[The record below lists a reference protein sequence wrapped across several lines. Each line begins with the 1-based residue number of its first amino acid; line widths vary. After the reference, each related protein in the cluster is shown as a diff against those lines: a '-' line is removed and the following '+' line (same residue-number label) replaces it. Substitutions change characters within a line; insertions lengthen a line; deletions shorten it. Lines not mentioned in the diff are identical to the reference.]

1 MAALEKIRKRS
12 VFLMIVVGGA
22 LAAFVLGGMMEQL
35 DSIFRDS
42 SAAKV
47 DNTTIR
53 IQEFQNRFNLA
64 QEQEKNQQNKTESAD
79 LQQQVLGQMA
89 FETIVD
95 EESEENGVE
104 AGTELLTAMINQDQ
118 RASAWAQQYVQAT
131 GQQTI
136 QAPSDL
142 DKIVGNVG
150 KDEVI
155 NQIVSKDE
163 WEAFKDEMEHNIRA
177 QKIMMLVGGA
187 IMPNDLD
194 LLEMQNDDEVMEV
207 VLTKK
212 DYTSLED
219 KKFEPTQDEIKA
231 VYDEYKNLWK
241 LNEKTVIAHAIA
253 VPIAPSAADIK
264 AADALYAKAYAT
276 LQGKGID
283 ALRNINEFS
292 NVQEMKLTDAQAK
305 QLGQQLR
312 DSVFAN
318 WAVSS
323 EANATHQFKE
333 DLNYALFQKVK
344 SEELLDTIKVKQVTV
359 EGNKAAQ
366 DKVLA
371 ALNAGQDVSKMK
383 GVQVMPEQPVPV
395 QGAQLPDSIIT
406 KFESATDKYVVFQST
421 DKGAML
427 VKTTYQKKSMFYTV
441 NMSTYQVAA
450 SKKTTADLHD
460 GLEKFIDKNKNAAD
474 FAKNAAAAKFQA
486 QEVMLSS
493 SVPSIAGI
501 PGSRDVIKWAL
512 NDAEEGQVSSVFQL
526 NSAMVAVAIDE
537 IVDADFLPLETKNV
551 NEFCKAKAMALKK
564 AEAMKQQYEGKFK
577 SVDEYAKAFAAPIDT
592 TTFSFSSMYADKV
605 IMTNPAGIEGDGGFI
620 GAAAAAKPGQVGFW
634 VGNCAAYAFVVKSK
648 KATMKMKQEELAMK
662 WASTYGF
669 AGQRQQLMQ
678 GVIFNSAKIKNNLV
692 KFQ

>member
-22 LAAFVLGGMMEQL
+22 LAAFVLGDLFKL
-35 DSIFRDS
+35 DSLFRDS

-47 DNTTIR
+47 DNTTIG

-142 DKIVGNVG
+142 DKIVGK

-276 LQGKGID
+276 LQGQGID

-406 KFESATDKYVVFQST
+406 KFDSATDKYVVFQST

-427 VKTTYQKKSMFYTV
+427 VKTT
-441 NMSTYQVAA
+441 
-450 SKKTTADLHD
+450 
-460 GLEKFIDKNKNAAD
+460 
-474 FAKNAAAAKFQA
+474 
-486 QEVMLSS
+486 
-493 SVPSIAGI
+493 
-501 PGSRDVIKWAL
+501 
-512 NDAEEGQVSSVFQL
+512 
-526 NSAMVAVAIDE
+526 
-537 IVDADFLPLETKNV
+537 
-551 NEFCKAKAMALKK
+551 
-564 AEAMKQQYEGKFK
+564 
-577 SVDEYAKAFAAPIDT
+577 
-592 TTFSFSSMYADKV
+592 
-605 IMTNPAGIEGDGGFI
+605 
-620 GAAAAAKPGQVGFW
+620 
-634 VGNCAAYAFVVKSK
+634 
-648 KATMKMKQEELAMK
+648 
-662 WASTYGF
+662 
-669 AGQRQQLMQ
+669 
-678 GVIFNSAKIKNNLV
+678 
-692 KFQ
+692 

>member
-22 LAAFVLGGMMEQL
+22 LAAFVLGDLFKL
-35 DSIFRDS
+35 DSLFRDS

-79 LQQQVLGQMA
+79 LQQQVLKQMA

-104 AGTELLTAMINQDQ
+104 AGTELLTEVINRDQ
-118 RASAWAQQYVQAT
+118 RANAWAQQYVQAT
-131 GQQTI
+131 GQRTI
-136 QAPSDL
+136 QTASDL
-142 DKIVGNVG
+142 DKIVGN

-292 NVQEMKLTDAQAK
+292 DVQEMKLTDAQAK
-305 QLGQQLR
+305 QVGQQLR

-333 DLNYALFQKVK
+333 DLDYYIFQKVK

-421 DKGAML
+421 DKRAML
-427 VKTTYQKKSMFYTV
+427 VKTTYQKKSMFFTV
-441 NMSTYQVAA
+441 NMSTYQVPA

-460 GLEKFIDKNKNAAD
+460 GLEKFIDKNKNATD

-577 SVDEYAKAFAAPIDT
+577 SVDEYAKAFAAPVDT

-620 GAAAAAKPGQVGFW
+620 GAAAAAKQGQVGFW
-634 VGNCAAYAFVVKSK
+634 AGNCAAYAFVVKSK

-678 GVIFNSAKIKNNLV
+678 GVILNSAKIKNNLV